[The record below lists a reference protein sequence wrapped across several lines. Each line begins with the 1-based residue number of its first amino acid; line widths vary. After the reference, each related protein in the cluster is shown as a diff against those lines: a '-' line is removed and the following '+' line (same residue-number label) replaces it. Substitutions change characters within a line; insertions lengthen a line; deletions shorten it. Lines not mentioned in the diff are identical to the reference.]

1 MNKRKIIS
9 IIGRIILIEAALMIP
24 ALVVSLLYGD
34 GDAPAFI
41 VTMIPAMIVGLLF
54 SRVRQSDRRM
64 SSRDGYFI
72 VAAAWIVISLIGAVP
87 LFAAGG
93 FASYWDALFEIISG
107 FTTTGASILARP
119 EDLGHGIIFWRSFTH
134 WIGGMGVLVFVLMV
148 MPMEMIIPCILCGR
162 RCRGP
167 RRASWFPECAPP
179 P

>member
-41 VTMIPAMIVGLLF
+41 VTMIPAVIVGLLF

-87 LFAAGG
+87 LFSVG
-93 FASYWDALFEIISG
+93 
-107 FTTTGASILARP
+107 
-119 EDLGHGIIFWRSFTH
+119 
-134 WIGGMGVLVFVLMV
+134 
-148 MPMEMIIPCILCGR
+148 
-162 RCRGP
+162 
-167 RRASWFPECAPP
+167 
-179 P
+179 

>member
-41 VTMIPAMIVGLLF
+41 VTMIPAVIVGLLF

-93 FASYWDALFEIISG
+93 FASYWDALLRLFQ
-107 FTTTGASILARP
+107 AL
-119 EDLGHGIIFWRSFTH
+119 
-134 WIGGMGVLVFVLMV
+134 
-148 MPMEMIIPCILCGR
+148 
-162 RCRGP
+162 
-167 RRASWFPECAPP
+167 PP
-179 P
+179 PERPYWPGLRIWATALSSGAALPTGSGVWECWSSCSW

>member
-72 VAAAWIVISLIGAVP
+72 VAAAWIVIP
-87 LFAAGG
+87 
-93 FASYWDALFEIISG
+93 
-107 FTTTGASILARP
+107 
-119 EDLGHGIIFWRSFTH
+119 
-134 WIGGMGVLVFVLMV
+134 
-148 MPMEMIIPCILCGR
+148 
-162 RCRGP
+162 
-167 RRASWFPECAPP
+167 
-179 P
+179 